1 MRRATRAGCEIP
13 GVLCEK
19 CGSVLEGKRCLACKP
34 RLARRLRNKLDEAAE
49 RFRKP
54 KHFPADLDLDEEAT
68 APVDPDERSK
78 AIVIGYSRGAAVAM
92 FAIPVPGADVTA
104 TLAVWAKMIIDI
116 AAAYGYEVSLADA
129 TALASDLLRG
139 VVMTTL
145 YWFASAKVA
154 SGVLKFVPGAGSLSA
169 YALDALIAAFGARR
183 ITAGIGLAAAGYY
196 KSGKKLAPADLKE
209 HLANFFKG
217 TEEFL
222 TVLSGIPAGR

>member
-1 MRRATRAGCEIP
+1 MRRCEQCGAELGEGQGCA
-13 GVLCEK
+13 
-19 CGSVLEGKRCLACKP
+19 ACKP
-34 RLARRLRNKLDEAAE
+34 RFAKRLRNKLDAAAE
-49 RFRKP
+49 RVRKP
-54 KHFPADLDLDEEAT
+54 FKRPPQDFSKDLELEPVPAAPAD
-68 APVDPDERSK
+68 PDGRAQ
-78 AIVIGYSRGAAVAM
+78 AIVVNHARGAAVAM

-104 TLAVWAKMIIDI
+104 TLAVWAKMIMEI
-116 AAAYGYEVSLADA
+116 AGVYGYEVSLADA

-154 SGVLKFVPGAGSLSA
+154 SGVLKFIPGAGTLTA

-196 KSGKKLAPADLKE
+196 KSGKTLAPADLKA
-209 HLANFFKG
+209 HLANFFRG

-222 TVLSGIPAGR
+222 TVLSGIPAGRVI

>member
-1 MRRATRAGCEIP
+1 M
-13 GVLCEK
+13 LCVK
-19 CGSVLEGKRCLACKP
+19 CGSVLEGQRCLACKP
-34 RLARRLRNKLDEAAE
+34 GLARRLRKKLEQA
-49 RFRKP
+49 FQKP
-54 KHFPADLDLDEEAT
+54 EHFPADLELEEKPT
-68 APVDPDERSK
+68 ESVDPDERAQ
-78 AIVIGYSRGAAVAM
+78 AIVIGCSRGAAVAM

-104 TLAVWAKMIIDI
+104 TLAVWAKMIVDI
-116 AAAYGYEVSLADA
+116 AQAYGYEVSLADA

-154 SGVLKFVPGAGSLSA
+154 SGVLKFVPGAGTLSA
-169 YALDALIAAFGARR
+169 YTLDALVAAFGAKR

-209 HLANFFKG
+209 HVANFFQG

-222 TVLSGIPAGR
+222 TVLSGIPGRR